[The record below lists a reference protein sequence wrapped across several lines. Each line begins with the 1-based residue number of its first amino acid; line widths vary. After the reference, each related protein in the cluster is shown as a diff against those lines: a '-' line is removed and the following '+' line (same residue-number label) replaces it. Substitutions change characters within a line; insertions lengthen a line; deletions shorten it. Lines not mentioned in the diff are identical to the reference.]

1 MIRNVRESIDHVD
14 LEVNRRKE
22 VATARSG
29 ISHPRRPATLARFAA
44 ALALSAALYPA
55 FGQVVPSSDAPPPPV
70 SPSNR
75 FAIHTSQAVDWMEP
89 SIPRPEQEKSAAE
102 KLKAF
107 EQRTGRKPNIL
118 LLLVDDMG
126 WGDPGTYGGG
136 VALGAATPN
145 IDALAA
151 GGLKLTSTYSQP
163 TCTPTRSAIL
173 TGRLP
178 VRTGLTRPVLANEP
192 FTVNPWKGEHSLAE
206 ILSGAGYRTALAGKW
221 HIGEAEGMLPHEVGF
236 DEFYG
241 VGSVVS
247 FHTTGLPRRTMI
259 TPELVNNPERVE
271 DYYNSGA
278 IFDLIHGKKGQ
289 GTNFERVKPLKT
301 AEAIGEADQDFAK
314 FSIDFIKKAGAD
326 NKPFFLSHSFLKVH
340 YDNIP
345 GKGFAGTSTAKTH
358 FRDAVVEVDHIV
370 GRLIAA
376 LRESGQL
383 DNTFIFFTSDNGPEL
398 DAWPDNGATPYRGG
412 KGTTW
417 EGGVRVPGIASWN
430 GMIKPGQVSDGLFD
444 LTDFFVTSLALAGAQ
459 DKLPSANY
467 IDGIDQSSFL
477 LTDGGQTKRKTVFCW
492 SAYEFSAMRL
502 AEFKIYFKPVLQA
515 QPMTGVG
522 GAYILQTGQTPW
534 VFNLNVDPQEQKIGT
549 NYHYDMMFEPGVEE
563 SKRHLATFKK
573 WPMKDLGLTA
583 GK

>member
-1 MIRNVRESIDHVD
+1 MRCIGPP
-14 LEVNRRKE
+14 LRRASTLAQI
-22 VATARSG
+22 ATALLVS
-29 ISHPRRPATLARFAA
+29 T
-44 ALALSAALYPA
+44 ALSPA
-55 FGQVVPSSDAPPPPV
+55 FGQVVTSSDAPPPPV
-70 SPSNR
+70 SPSVR
-75 FAIHTSQAVDWMEP
+75 FTEEITQTVDWMEP
-89 SIPRPEQEKSAAE
+89 SIPRPEQEQSAAG
-102 KLKAF
+102 KLAEF

-118 LLLVDDMG
+118 FLLVDDMG
-126 WGDPGTYGGG
+126 WGDPGAYGGG

-151 GGLKLTSTYSQP
+151 SGMKLTSTYSQP

-192 FTVNPWKGEHSLAE
+192 FTVNPWEGENSLAQL
-206 ILSGAGYRTALAGKW
+206 LSEAGYRTALSGKW

-247 FHTTGLPRRTMI
+247 FHTTGTPRREMI
-259 TPELVNNPERVE
+259 TPELVTNPERVE

-278 IFDLIHGKKGQ
+278 IFDLIHGTKGQ
-289 GTNFERVKPLKT
+289 GRNFERVKSLIS
-301 AEAIGEADQDFAK
+301 AEAIGQADQDFAR
-314 FSIDFIKKAGAD
+314 FSIDFIKRAAAD
-326 NKPFFLSHSFLKVH
+326 NQPFFLNHAFLKVH

-345 GKGFAGTSTAKTH
+345 GEGFAGTSAAKTH
-358 FRDAVVEVDHIV
+358 YRDGVVEVDHIV

-376 LRESGQL
+376 LREAGEL

-398 DAWPDNGATPYRGG
+398 DAWPDIGATPFRGG

-417 EGGVRVPGIASWN
+417 EGGVRVPGIACWE
-430 GMIKPGQVSDGLFD
+430 GMIAPGQVSDGMFD
-444 LTDFFVTSLALAGAQ
+444 LTDLVVTSLSLAGAL
-459 DKLPSANY
+459 DNLPSENY

-477 LTDGGQTKRKTVFCW
+477 LTEGGQTKRKTTFFW
-492 SAYEFSAMRL
+492 SAYDFSAMRL
-502 AEFKIYFKPVLQA
+502 AEFKIYFKPVMQA

-563 SKRHLATFKK
+563 SKRHLATFQR

-583 GK
+583 GQ